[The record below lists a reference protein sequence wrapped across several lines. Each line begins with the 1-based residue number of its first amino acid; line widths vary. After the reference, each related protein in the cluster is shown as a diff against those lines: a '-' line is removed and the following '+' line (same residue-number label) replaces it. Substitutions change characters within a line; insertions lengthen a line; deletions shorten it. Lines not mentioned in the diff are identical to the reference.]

1 MALFYKKMTR
11 MPSPSF
17 QLTLHPCYFAT
28 SLPPAAVNA
37 QQRAAFAQGG
47 DKIMVATQQQRQAR
61 PVQAHHQLTVL

>member
-37 QQRAAFAQGG
+37 QQRAAFAQGD
-47 DKIMVATQQQRQAR
+47 DKIMVATQHQQRQAR
-61 PVQAHHQLTVL
+61 PMQARTTN